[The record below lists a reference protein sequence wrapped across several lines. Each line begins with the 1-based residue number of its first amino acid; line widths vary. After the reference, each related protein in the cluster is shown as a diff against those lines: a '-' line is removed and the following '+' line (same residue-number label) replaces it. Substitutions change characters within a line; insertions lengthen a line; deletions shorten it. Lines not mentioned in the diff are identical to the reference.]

1 MIVQASRHNRPVEI
15 DVRPFDGEPRAFF
28 EAGELAFGERAR
40 DEDVASFESLF
51 EPDRAIGAYD
61 GGRLVGTAGI
71 LSFDLTIPGGIV
83 PSAGVT
89 LVGVQPTHRRR
100 GILRRMMRMQLDA
113 IRDRGEAT
121 AILWA
126 SEGSIYQRFGYGL
139 ATTVTRLSIERDR
152 SAFRRPHA
160 PWGTVRFVELD
171 EARRLLPPVHDAVA
185 PTRPGF
191 FARTPA
197 FWDSEIFRDPE
208 HWRRGAGAAF
218 YVVHETNGSV
228 DGYARYRIREQWDGG
243 APRSAVV
250 LTEKLATSPA
260 AELDLWQYLL
270 GIDLMST
277 LDGWN
282 VAPDDP
288 LLLNVLE
295 PRRLGMGIGD
305 GLWLRVVDVAA
316 ALAQRRYAADGRL
329 VLELVDEFCPRNAGR
344 WSLRVEN
351 GVPLVE
357 PTTDAADLA
366 CDVTD
371 LGAAYLG
378 AFSFTALAG
387 AARIGELQPGGVAR
401 ADALFRTALPPWCPK
416 VF

>member
-1 MIVQASRHNRPVEI
+1 MEI
-15 DVRPFDGEPRAFF
+15 DVRPFDGEPRAFQ

-40 DEDVASFESLF
+40 DEDVASFEALF

-61 GGRLVGTAGI
+61 GDRLVGTAGI
-71 LSFDLTIPGGIV
+71 FSFDLTVPGGIV

-100 GILRRMMRMQLDA
+100 GILRRMMRLQLDQV
-113 IRDRGEAT
+113 RERGEAT

-139 ATTVTRLSIERDR
+139 ATMLTRLTIERDR
-152 SAFRRPHA
+152 SAFRGPYA
-160 PWGTVRFVELD
+160 PSGTIRLIDVD
-171 EARRLLPPVHDAVA
+171 DAKRLLPPIHDAVA
-185 PTRPGF
+185 PGRPGF

-197 FWDSEIFRDPE
+197 FWDAEVFDDPE
-208 HWRRGAGAAF
+208 HRRRGAGAAF
-218 YVVHETNGSV
+218 YVVHEADGQV
-228 DGYARYRIREQWDGG
+228 DGYARYRIREQWDGSG
-243 APRSAVV
+243 PKSTVV
-250 LTEKLATSPA
+250 LTDKLATNPRA
-260 AELDLWQYLL
+260 DLDLWRYLL

-277 LDGWN
+277 VEAWN

-288 LLLNVLE
+288 IILNVLE
-295 PRRLGMGIGD
+295 PRRLGIGLGD
-305 GLWLRVVDVAA
+305 GVWLRVVDVPA

-329 VLELVDEFCPRNAGR
+329 VLDLADEFCPWNAGR
-344 WSLRVEN
+344 WSLSVE
-351 GVPLVE
+351 GGMPLVE
-357 PTTDAADLA
+357 PATDAPDLA

-378 AFSFTALAG
+378 TFGFTQLAD
-387 AARIGELQPGGVAR
+387 AARVRELQPGGATR
-401 ADALFRTALPPWCPK
+401 ADALFRTARPPWCPK